1 MPASIR
7 SFTAVGAIASAAF
20 ISACASTG
28 GGAGRGV
35 GQSSSAERRA
45 NCLLRSDDSVY
56 LQGGDVYRD
65 CAVDKQASVVTT
77 NVHPDFRVT
86 GPAGACYT
94 AEWKF
99 VVGEN
104 GEPEAESERLVQAS
118 DDQFAEA
125 VHAMLG
131 QLRYQPAVRDGS
143 AVRQIVTRRESAQV
157 RTDFTGVIAGVAP
170 QSAGTPPAP
179 TGSGTPG
186 SQQPGSSTGSS
197 KTPTVPSGAP
207 LVGPGTAPTL
217 PVIWGRC

>member
-1 MPASIR
+1 MMPTSIR
-7 SFTAVGAIASAAF
+7 SFAAVGAIACAAF

-28 GGAGRGV
+28 GGAGGGV
-35 GQSSSAERRA
+35 RQSSTIQRRA
-45 NCLLRSDDSVY
+45 ACLLRSDDSVY

-94 AEWKF
+94 AEWEF

-104 GEPEAESERLVQAS
+104 GEPEAESQRLLHAS

-125 VHAMLG
+125 VHAMIG
-131 QLRYQPAVRDGS
+131 QLRYQPAVRDGNP
-143 AVRQIVTRRESAQV
+143 VRQIVIRRESAQV
-157 RTDFTGVIAGVAP
+157 RTDFTNTVAGLP
-170 QSAGTPPAP
+170 PSTSTPSSSGSPS
-179 TGSGTPG
+179 TG
-186 SQQPGSSTGSS
+186 QPGSSTGSS
-197 KTPTVPSGAP
+197 KTTAGAP

-217 PVIWGRC
+217 PVIWGTC